1 MNAIYLLTYHILI
14 RSKFYGYMGNYFDTY
29 YLKFKKYEDLL
40 IAPLIGVQKFLYSPD
55 YRIILAKVKLINQLF
70 DIIFGHGNIKEPM
83 WRDRDITK

>member
-40 IAPLIGVQKFLYSPD
+40 IAPWIGVQKFLYSPD
-55 YRIILAKVKLINQLF
+55 YKTIILKLF
-70 DIIFGHGNIKEPM
+70 FRTKEYEG
-83 WRDRDITK
+83 KKKFANAFSLL